1 MIRLGWSDVLRLA
14 PPVTT
19 GHHPG
24 VRNAEP
30 VLDPAILERLRALAD
45 TSSVPGEDI
54 LSELVRLFERDSEA
68 RLLQLTAL
76 WRAGA
81 AREVARCAHTLKGS
95 ASQLGA
101 VRVVAVAADIEAAA
115 AADVDT
121 AQLARLRSEVSA
133 ATGALRAFASSA
145 RSHLRA

>member
-1 MIRLGWSDVLRLA
+1 
-14 PPVTT
+14 
-19 GHHPG
+19 
-24 VRNAEP
+24 VRNGEP

-45 TSSVPGEDI
+45 KTSVPGEDI

-81 AREVARCAHTLKGS
+81 VREVARCAHTLKGS

-101 VRVVAVAADIEAAA
+101 VRVVAAAADIEAAA
-115 AADVDT
+115 AAADLEAATVVVDT
-121 AQLARLRSEVSA
+121 AQLARLRSEVRA
-133 ATGALRAFASSA
+133 ATGALREFASSA
-145 RSHLRA
+145 RSRLRA